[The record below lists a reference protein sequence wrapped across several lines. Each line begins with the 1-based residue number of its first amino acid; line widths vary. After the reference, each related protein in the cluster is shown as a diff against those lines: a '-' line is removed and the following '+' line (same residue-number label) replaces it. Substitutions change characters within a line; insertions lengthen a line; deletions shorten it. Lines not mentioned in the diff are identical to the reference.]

1 MGLLKII
8 SSLFH
13 GTEKSSE
20 LFEAEIPVAQENTS
34 HDLMAGHVEDKM
46 AYADSSSI
54 APDERPFYQ
63 PDECYTFYSYPES
76 DIGNRVVT
84 FEDRKKTCIPSAR
97 GLYVAEILL
106 LDYCQKGKY
115 PKPEHG
121 YPGFWWFEYGI
132 RDVGHAMESLCKRGF
147 IELTPL
153 MQSVGSL
160 KVSNLKNLLR
170 KFGVSVSGKKA
181 DLVKRV
187 QENVPEDAVA
197 ETGLTQKYR
206 LTDLGRK
213 ELEENAYVPYMHHVP
228 NKTTEDGPEDE
239 QFNVWIIN
247 KKLHEE
253 KRTDWENLVD
263 EIEEERKRKSDEK
276 YEASLE
282 LLKKIDSQLYKKL
295 KAQNEQIELIRK
307 KEEEYQEDED
317 ALIAFWEG
325 IWKHGGLNFEGAYW
339 LFRLPDLYLKQGRLD
354 EALKLCKQI
363 KEQKK
368 NYAYK
373 AEDYIERIDA
383 IKREKFEKGTKK

>member
-1 MGLLKII
+1 MLLWL
-8 SSLFH
+8 S
-13 GTEKSSE
+13 
-20 LFEAEIPVAQENTS
+20 Q
-34 HDLMAGHVEDKM
+34 
-46 AYADSSSI
+46 
-54 APDERPFYQ
+54 
-63 PDECYTFYSYPES
+63 YT
-76 DIGNRVVT
+76 
-84 FEDRKKTCIPSAR
+84 R

-383 IKREKFEKGTKK
+383 IKKEKFEKGTKK